1 MAIVMSKA
9 QLRREILRKR
19 DHQTDVEM
27 QQRSDMI
34 LRNLFTVELVNQ
46 AEDVLL
52 YSDFGSEV
60 RTEGIFQTCKRLHKR
75 VYYPRVEGADLV
87 FYRVEDLSELRV
99 GFRGIREPF
108 MLQRTGGD
116 WIYAAVVLVPGTVFS
131 LDGYR
136 IGYGRGFYDR
146 FLAHYP
152 TILKIGL
159 AYETQLVDKVPVE
172 PHDVRLDGL
181 ITEKDKYFW

>member
-19 DHQTDVEM
+19 DHQTEVEM

-60 RTEGIFQTCKRLHKR
+60 RTEGIFQTCKRLRKR
-75 VYYPRVEGADLV
+75 VYYPRVEGEDLV
-87 FYRVEDLSELRV
+87 FYRVEDQE
-99 GFRGIREPF
+99 
-108 MLQRTGGD
+108 
-116 WIYAAVVLVPGTVFS
+116 
-131 LDGYR
+131 
-136 IGYGRGFYDR
+136 
-146 FLAHYP
+146 
-152 TILKIGL
+152 
-159 AYETQLVDKVPVE
+159 
-172 PHDVRLDGL
+172 
-181 ITEKDKYFW
+181 